1 MAQQADDN
9 QHIVKSYDDEINAL
23 QRQIIQMGGLVEKQV
38 SDAIRS
44 LKERDVEVAVHVIE
58 RDDQVDQMEE
68 EIDKEVIRLL
78 ATRQPMAVD
87 LRLVAMAMKISND
100 LERIGDYAANMAKRA
115 ITLAKS
121 PPLKPLYTIPH
132 MGQITQAMVKQIL
145 DAYVERDANKAMG
158 AWYRDDE
165 VDQLYDSLFRELTTY
180 MLEEP
185 RNIPTCVD
193 LLAVAKHVERIGDHA
208 CNIAEK
214 IHYMVHGE
222 RINRMPLEGQPNHK
236 GGSASPAEAGAS

>member
-23 QRQIIQMGGLVEKQV
+23 QRRIIQMGGMVERQII
-38 SDAIRS
+38 DAIQALRD
-44 LKERDVEVAVHVIE
+44 RDVDTAARVIDQ
-58 RDDQVDQMEE
+58 DDQVDQMEE
-68 EIDKEVIRLL
+68 EIDKEAIRLL

-87 LRLVAMAMKISND
+87 LRVVAMATKISND
-100 LERIGDYAANMAKRA
+100 LERIGDYASNMAKRA
-115 ITLAKS
+115 ISLAEH

-132 MGQITQAMVKQIL
+132 MGQITQSMLKQIL
-145 DAYVERDANKAMG
+145 DAYVERDSAKAMA
-158 AWYRDDE
+158 AWHRDDE
-165 VDQLYDSLFRELTTY
+165 VDQLYDSLFRELMTF

-185 RNIPTCVD
+185 RNIPICVD
-193 LLAVAKHVERIGDHA
+193 LLAAAKHVERIGDHA

-222 RINRMPLEGQPNHK
+222 RINRMPVAKDRRTNVTA
-236 GGSASPAEAGAS
+236 ASR

>member
-1 MAQQADDN
+1 MPSQNDG
-9 QHIVKSYDDEINAL
+9 QHIVKSYEDDIVAL
-23 QRQIIQMGGLVEKQV
+23 QRRIIQMGGMAEKQV
-38 SDAIRS
+38 ANAIKS
-44 LKERDVEVAVHVIE
+44 LKERDVTLAAHVIDK
-58 RDDQVDQMEE
+58 DDEIDQIEE
-68 EIDKEVIRLL
+68 EIDKEVIRIL

-87 LRLVAMAMKISND
+87 LRVIAMATKISND
-100 LERIGDYAANMAKRA
+100 LERIGDHAGNMAKRA
-115 ITLAKS
+115 ISLAKH

-145 DAYVERDANKAMG
+145 DAYVERDADKAMA
-158 AWYRDDE
+158 AWHRDDE
-165 VDQLYDSLFRELTTY
+165 VDQLYDSLFRELMTY

-193 LLAVAKHVERIGDHA
+193 LLSVAKHIERIGDHA

-222 RINRMPLEGQPNHK
+222 RINRMPPPEEQEEQQG
-236 GGSASPAEAGAS
+236 

>member
-1 MAQQADDN
+1 MPSQDDG

-44 LKERDVEVAVHVIE
+44 LKERDITLAAHVIE
-58 RDDQVDQMEE
+58 QDDEVDQLEE
-68 EIDKEVIRLL
+68 DIDKEVIRLL

-87 LRLVAMAMKISND
+87 LRLVAMATKISND
-100 LERIGDYAANMAKRA
+100 LERIGDYAANMAKRS
-115 ITLAKS
+115 TSLAKH

-145 DAYVERDANKAMG
+145 DAYVERDADKAMA
-158 AWYRDDE
+158 AWHRDDE
-165 VDQLYDSLFRELTTY
+165 VDQLYDSLFRELMTY

-193 LLAVAKHVERIGDHA
+193 LLAAAKHVERIGDHA

-222 RINRMPLEGQPNHK
+222 RINRMPMPQQREEQQG
-236 GGSASPAEAGAS
+236 

>member
-1 MAQQADDN
+1 MVQNEPN

-23 QRQIIQMGGLVEKQV
+23 QRHIIQMGGLVEKQV
-38 SDAIRS
+38 SDSIQALR
-44 LKERDVEVAVHVIE
+44 ERDVELAARVI
-58 RDDQVDQMEE
+58 DQDNLVDQMEE
-68 EIDKEVIRLL
+68 EIDKEAIRLL
-78 ATRQPMAVD
+78 ATRQPLAVD
-87 LRLVAMAMKISND
+87 LRVVAMAMKISND

-115 ITLAKS
+115 ISLAKN

-145 DAYVERDANKAMG
+145 DAYVERDSAKAMA
-158 AWYRDDE
+158 AWHRDDE
-165 VDQLYDSLFRELTTY
+165 VDQLYDSLFRELMTY

-193 LLAVAKHVERIGDHA
+193 LLSVAKHVERIGDHA

-214 IHYMVHGE
+214 IHYMVHSE
-222 RINRMPLEGQPNHK
+222 RINRMPL
-236 GGSASPAEAGAS
+236 PADGTGDP

>member
-1 MAQQADDN
+1 MVQQDDG
-9 QHIVKSYDDEINAL
+9 QHIVRSYDEEINNL

-38 SDAIRS
+38 SEAIKA
-44 LKERDVEVAVHVIE
+44 LKDRDVEAAKRVIAQ
-58 RDDQVDQMEE
+58 DDEVDQMEE
-68 EIDKEVIRLL
+68 EIDKETIRLL
-78 ATRQPMAVD
+78 ATRQPLAVD

-121 PPLKPLYTIPH
+121 PPLKPLYTIPR

-145 DAYVERDANKAMG
+145 DAYVERDAEKAMA
-158 AWYRDDE
+158 AWHRDDE
-165 VDQLYDSLFRELTTY
+165 VDQLYESLFRELMTY
-180 MLEEP
+180 MMEEP

-193 LLAVAKHVERIGDHA
+193 LLSVAKHVERIGDHA

-214 IHYMVHGE
+214 IHYMVHSE
-222 RINRMPLEGQPNHK
+222 RINRMPL
-236 GGSASPAEAGAS
+236 PAGEAPER

>member
-1 MAQQADDN
+1 MAQQADDH

-23 QRQIIQMGGLVEKQV
+23 QRQIIQMGGLVERQV
-38 SDAIRS
+38 SDAIRA
-44 LKERDVEVAVHVIE
+44 LKERDVDLATHVIE
-58 RDDQVDQMEE
+58 QDDQVDQMEE
-68 EIDKEVIRLL
+68 EIDKETIRIL

-115 ITLAKS
+115 ISLAKS
-121 PPLKPLYTIPH
+121 PPLKPINTIPH

-145 DAYVERDANKAMG
+145 DAYVERDSEKAMA
-158 AWYRDDE
+158 AWHRDDE
-165 VDQLYDSLFRELTTY
+165 VDQLYNSLFRELMTY
-180 MLEEP
+180 MFEDP
-185 RNIPTCVD
+185 RNIRTCVD
-193 LLAVAKHVERIGDHA
+193 LLSVAKHVERIGDHA

-222 RINRMPLEGQPNHK
+222 RINRMPFSQEQ
-236 GGSASPAEAGAS
+236 AEQQG

>member
-1 MAQQADDN
+1 MPSQDDS

-23 QRQIIQMGGLVEKQV
+23 QRRIIQMGGLVEKQV

-44 LKERDVEVAVHVIE
+44 LKDRDVTLAAHVIDK
-58 RDDQVDQMEE
+58 DDDIDQMEE
-68 EIDKEVIRLL
+68 DIDKEVIRLL

-87 LRLVAMAMKISND
+87 LRLVAMATKISND
-100 LERIGDYAANMAKRA
+100 LERIGDYAANMAKRC
-115 ITLAKS
+115 ISLAKH

-145 DAYVERDANKAMG
+145 DAYVERDADKAMA
-158 AWYRDDE
+158 AWHRDDE
-165 VDQLYDSLFRELTTY
+165 VDQLYDSLFRELMTY

-193 LLAVAKHVERIGDHA
+193 LLSVAKHVERIGDHA

-222 RINRMPLEGQPNHK
+222 RINRMP
-236 GGSASPAEAGAS
+236 PADKEEQQG

>member
-1 MAQQADDN
+1 MVQNEPN

-23 QRQIIQMGGLVEKQV
+23 QRHIIQMGGLVEKQV
-38 SDAIRS
+38 SDSIQALR
-44 LKERDVEVAVHVIE
+44 ERDVELATRVI
-58 RDDQVDQMEE
+58 DQDNLVDQMEE
-68 EIDKEVIRLL
+68 EIDKEAIRLL
-78 ATRQPMAVD
+78 ATRQPLAVD
-87 LRLVAMAMKISND
+87 LRVVAMAMKISND

-115 ITLAKS
+115 ISLAKN

-145 DAYVERDANKAMG
+145 DAYVERDSAKAMA
-158 AWYRDDE
+158 AWHRDDE
-165 VDQLYDSLFRELTTY
+165 VDQLYDSLFRELMTY

-193 LLAVAKHVERIGDHA
+193 LLSVAKHVERIGDHA

-214 IHYMVHGE
+214 IHYMVHSE
-222 RINRMPLEGQPNHK
+222 RINRMPL
-236 GGSASPAEAGAS
+236 PADGTGDP

>member
-1 MAQQADDN
+1 MAQQADDHQHLAKDDN

-38 SDAIRS
+38 SDAIRA
-44 LKERDVEVAVHVIE
+44 LKDRDVDLAAHVIE
-58 RDDQVDQMEE
+58 QDDQVDQMEE
-68 EIDKEVIRLL
+68 DIDKETIRLL

-115 ITLAKS
+115 TSLAEH

-145 DAYVERDANKAMG
+145 DAYVERDADKAMA
-158 AWYRDDE
+158 AWHRDDE
-165 VDQLYDSLFRELTTY
+165 VDQLYESLFRELVTY
-180 MLEEP
+180 MIEEP

-193 LLAVAKHVERIGDHA
+193 LLSVAKHVERIGDHA

-222 RINRMPLEGQPNHK
+222 RINRMPLPERQG
-236 GGSASPAEAGAS
+236 

>member
-1 MAQQADDN
+1 MGQQADDH

-23 QRQIIQMGGLVEKQV
+23 QRQIIQMGGVVEKQV
-38 SDAIRS
+38 SDAIRA
-44 LKERDVEVAVHVIE
+44 LKERDVSLAAQVIE
-58 RDDQVDQMEE
+58 QDDQVDQMEE
-68 EIDKEVIRLL
+68 DIDKETIRIL

-115 ITLAKS
+115 ISLAEHQ
-121 PPLKPLYTIPH
+121 PLKPLYTIPH

-145 DAYVERDANKAMG
+145 DAYVERDSEKAMA
-158 AWYRDDE
+158 AWHRDDE
-165 VDQLYDSLFRELTTY
+165 VDQLYNSLFRELMTY
-180 MLEEP
+180 MLQEP

-193 LLAVAKHVERIGDHA
+193 LLSVAKHVERIGDHA

-222 RINRMPLEGQPNHK
+222 RINRMPLPDQQGQQ
-236 GGSASPAEAGAS
+236 GQQG

>member
-1 MAQQADDN
+1 MPSQDDG

-44 LKERDVEVAVHVIE
+44 LQNRDVRLAAHVIE
-58 RDDQVDQMEE
+58 KDDDVDQMEE
-68 EIDKEVIRLL
+68 DIDKEVVRLL

-87 LRLVAMAMKISND
+87 LRLVAMATKISND
-100 LERIGDYAANMAKRA
+100 LERIGDYAANMAKRSVS
-115 ITLAKS
+115 LADH

-132 MGQITQAMVKQIL
+132 MGHITQAMVKQIL
-145 DAYVERDANKAMG
+145 DAYVQRDALKAMA
-158 AWYRDDE
+158 AWHRDDE
-165 VDQLYDSLFRELTTY
+165 VDQLYDSLFRELMTY

-222 RINRMPLEGQPNHK
+222 RINRMPLPDEKEEQQG
-236 GGSASPAEAGAS
+236 

>member
-1 MAQQADDN
+1 MVQQADDN

-23 QRQIIQMGGLVEKQV
+23 QRHLIQMGGLVEKQV
-38 SDAIRS
+38 SDAIWA
-44 LKERDVEVAVHVIE
+44 LKERDVETAARVIE
-58 RDDQVDQMEE
+58 QDDQIDLMEE
-68 EIDKEVIRLL
+68 EIDKEAIRIL

-87 LRLVAMAMKISND
+87 LRLVAMATKISND

-115 ITLAKS
+115 ISLAES

-132 MGQITQAMVKQIL
+132 MAQITQAMMKQIL
-145 DAYVERDANKAMG
+145 DAYVERDADKAMA
-158 AWYRDDE
+158 AWHRDDE
-165 VDQLYDSLFRELTTY
+165 VDQLYDSLFRELMTY

-208 CNIAEK
+208 CNVAEK

-222 RINRMPLEGQPNHK
+222 RINRMPL
-236 GGSASPAEAGAS
+236 AEKSNDAGMSS